1 MNRQAVRVVAAALA
15 ALSAAALLAAA
26 LVLLGRGDNNAPVQ
40 IIPPESAAAL
50 PGDATVSKAQIS
62 GEVLFPG
69 VYPISPGDRL
79 VDLVAA
85 AGGFTINADA
95 SSINLSIRVQDET
108 RYHIPAFADAAPG
121 PANGVNP
128 GATIPN
134 GGPAPTPAPPPTP
147 TPDAADGLVDLNTAS
162 QRELE
167 TLPGIGP
174 ALAGAIIA
182 YREANGPFASVDELD
197 DVPGIG
203 PKTLE
208 SLRPLVTVSPVIV
221 TPTRPPLPGRPAG
234 AGGISEIDQ
243 EP

>member
-1 MNRQAVRVVAAALA
+1 MKGQAVRVVAAALA
-15 ALSAAALLAAA
+15 ALSAAALVAAA
-26 LVLLGRGDNNAPVQ
+26 LILLGRGDDNAPVQ
-40 IIPPESAAAL
+40 IIPPEPAAAL
-50 PGDATVSKAQIS
+50 PGAATVSKAQIS

-69 VYPISPGDRL
+69 VYPIQPGDRL
-79 VDLVAA
+79 IDLIHA

-95 SSINLSIRVQDET
+95 NGINLSIRVQDET
-108 RYHIPAFADAAPG
+108 RYHIPSFADTATS
-121 PANGVNP
+121 PAP
-128 GATIPN
+128 GATP

-174 ALAGAIIA
+174 ALAAAIIA
-182 YREANGPFASVDELD
+182 YREANGPFATVDELD

-208 SLRPLVTVSPVIV
+208 SLRPLVTVSPVVI
-221 TPTRPPLPGRPAG
+221 TPTRPPLPGRPTG
-234 AGGISEIDQ
+234 AGGTSEIGQ

>member
-1 MNRQAVRVVAAALA
+1 MKGQAGRVVAAALA
-15 ALSAAALLAAA
+15 ALSAAALVAAA
-26 LVLLGRGDNNAPVQ
+26 ILLLNRGDDNAPVQ
-40 IIPPESAAAL
+40 IIPPEPAAAL
-50 PGDATVSKAQIS
+50 PGEATVSKAQIS

-69 VYPISPGDRL
+69 VYPIQPGDRL

-95 SSINLSIRVQDET
+95 SGINLSIRVQDET
-108 RYHIPAFADAAPG
+108 RYHIPSFADRPPG
-121 PANGVNP
+121 PANGATP
-128 GATIPN
+128 GATRPN
-134 GGPAPTPAPPPTP
+134 GNPALTPAPPPTP
-147 TPDAADGLVDLNTAS
+147 TPDAADGLVDLNTAT

-182 YREANGPFASVDELD
+182 YREANGPFTTIDELD

-208 SLRPLVTVSPVIV
+208 SLRPLVTVSPITA

-234 AGGISEIDQ
+234 AGGTSEIGQD
-243 EP
+243 P